1 MIRIG
6 IMGYGNL
13 GRGIEC
19 AVKQN
24 PDMELKAVF
33 TRRAPENVKILTP
46 GVPVSS
52 AEEAVKRKDEM
63 DVLILCGGSATDLPE
78 QTKEY
83 AKYVYKLGT
92 LTLNDVAR
100 ELEGYLR
107 LQKSLET
114 EGVAQAENVYFI
126 QARQTDGW
134 KKLSLLP
141 FVLLNLDIGD
151 SAN

>member
-1 MIRIG
+1 MADAR
-6 IMGYGNL
+6 
-13 GRGIEC
+13 
-19 AVKQN
+19 
-24 PDMELKAVF
+24 
-33 TRRAPENVKILTP
+33 
-46 GVPVSS
+46 
-52 AEEAVKRKDEM
+52 
-63 DVLILCGGSATDLPE
+63 
-78 QTKEY
+78 
-83 AKYVYKLGT
+83 VYKLGT